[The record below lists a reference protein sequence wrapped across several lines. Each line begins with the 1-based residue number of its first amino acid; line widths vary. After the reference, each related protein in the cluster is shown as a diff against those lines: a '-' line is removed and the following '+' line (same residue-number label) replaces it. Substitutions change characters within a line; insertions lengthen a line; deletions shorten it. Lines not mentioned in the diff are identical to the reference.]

1 MARLAMQSLLV
12 VAALITAVPSVQALH
27 PGTANTDL
35 MEDDLTGS
43 GCEVPTDVPSS
54 RISKAAA
61 TLAVIWWQIAAD
73 LRSLAEVSQD
83 PERVQELLKA
93 ADQYE
98 EKARQIEASGE
109 ACEH

>member
-1 MARLAMQSLLV
+1 MARPAMQSLLV

-43 GCEVPTDVPSS
+43 GCEVPNKV
-54 RISKAAA
+54 
-61 TLAVIWWQIAAD
+61 LWLQIAAD

-83 PERVQELLKA
+83 PERERELLKA

-109 ACEH
+109 GCER